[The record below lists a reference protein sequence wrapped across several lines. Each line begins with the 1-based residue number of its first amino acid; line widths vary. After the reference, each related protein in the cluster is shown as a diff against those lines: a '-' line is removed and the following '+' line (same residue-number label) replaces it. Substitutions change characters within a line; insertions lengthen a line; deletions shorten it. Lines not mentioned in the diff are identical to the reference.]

1 MAFPENKITAGLRL
15 AAPSSASIRTDLSS
29 LKPFEYQQ
37 AGEIIFGNGR
47 ISEVG
52 SLVSRYGRRCLIVS
66 GPRDGALRDLY
77 PIVGDLLG
85 HLELEWEHFD
95 GVIPN
100 PTVDLVSAGAK
111 LAKSF
116 KADVLLGIGG
126 GSSLDATKAIA
137 VEATHEGSSWDYLFF
152 KRKPSSKTLPV
163 IAVATTSGSG
173 SQATQV
179 AVVTDPVLRD
189 KSALSNDYLIPKAAI
204 VDPQLT
210 LSVPPRVT
218 AATGFDVLC
227 HAFESVLN
235 PRSNPATELF
245 AWEALRRV
253 ICDLPKAVREGGN
266 LAARSS
272 LAWADT
278 LAGMSIC
285 RSGVALPHGI
295 AMAIGGVSPK
305 TPHGLALASVYRA
318 CLEFTWEAAPAP
330 FARLARALD
339 PTLDDVPTSDAA
351 AQSPSLAYRFI
362 EEMGVACSLSDFS
375 IPKEEIPTLA
385 RQAMVL
391 PDYTNNPRVPTY
403 DEMLQIITASF

>member
-1 MAFPENKITAGLRL
+1 M
-15 AAPSSASIRTDLSS
+15 
-29 LKPFEYQQ
+29 KPFEYQQ

-52 SLVSRYGRRCLIVS
+52 SLVSRYGHRCLIVS

-77 PIVGDLLG
+77 PIVGDLLE
-85 HLELEWEHFD
+85 HLELDWEHFD
-95 GVIPN
+95 GVTPN

-111 LAKSF
+111 LAKGF
-116 KADVLLGIGG
+116 RADVLLGIGG
-126 GSSLDATKAIA
+126 GSSLDAAKAIA

-152 KRKPSSKTLPV
+152 KRKPSIKTLPV
-163 IAVATTSGSG
+163 IAVGTTSGSG
-173 SQATQV
+173 SQATQM
-179 AVVTDPVLRD
+179 AAVTDSASRE
-189 KSALSNDYLIPKAAI
+189 KSTLSNSYLIPKAAI

-210 LSVPPRVT
+210 LSVPPSVT

-245 AWEALRRV
+245 AWEATRRV
-253 ICDLPKAVREGGN
+253 IHDLPTAVREGGN

-285 RSGVALPHGI
+285 RAGVALPHGI

-305 TPHGLALASVYRA
+305 TPHGMALASVYRA
-318 CLEFTWEAAPAP
+318 CLEFTWESAPAL
-330 FARLARALD
+330 FAQLARALD
-339 PTLDDVPTSDAA
+339 PTLEGAPTSDAA
-351 AQSPSLAYRFI
+351 AQSPFMAHRFI
-362 EEMGVACSLSDFS
+362 EAIGLACSLKDFGIS
-375 IPKEEIPTLA
+375 KEEIPALA
-385 RQAMVL
+385 RRTMML

-403 DEMLQIITASF
+403 DEMLQIITAAF